1 MRLFVALSP
10 PDEIRDR
17 LSMMASGLPSA
28 RWVKPENYHITLRFI
43 GEVDNLVARDVDD
56 ALSGV
61 HMPEFEVSLAGIGQF
76 GEGKKLRSVW
86 TGVEGGEP
94 LIRLQTK
101 VENAVARAGLQPE
114 GRKFKPHVTLARFK
128 DSPGPKF
135 GEYLHSH
142 GLFRS
147 EPFMVREFVLYSSF
161 LAREGAIYRPEAIY
175 ELDRA
180 EVF

>member
-1 MRLFVALSP
+1 MRLFVALSLP
-10 PDEIRDR
+10 EEIRER
-17 LSMMASGLPSA
+17 LAMMASGLPAA
-28 RWVKPENYHITLRFI
+28 RWVKPENYHITLRFV
-43 GEVDNLVARDVDD
+43 GEVDNGLASDIDD

-61 HMPEFEVSLAGIGQF
+61 HMPEFELSLAGIGQF
-76 GEGKKLRSVW
+76 GEGRKLRSVW
-86 TGVEGGEP
+86 AGVEGGEP

-101 VENAVARAGLQPE
+101 VENAVARAGVAPE

-128 DSPGPKF
+128 DSPGAKF

-147 EPFMVREFVLYSSF
+147 QPFMVRDFVLYSSF
-161 LAREGAIYRPEAIY
+161 LAREGAIYRPEAVY

-180 EVF
+180 